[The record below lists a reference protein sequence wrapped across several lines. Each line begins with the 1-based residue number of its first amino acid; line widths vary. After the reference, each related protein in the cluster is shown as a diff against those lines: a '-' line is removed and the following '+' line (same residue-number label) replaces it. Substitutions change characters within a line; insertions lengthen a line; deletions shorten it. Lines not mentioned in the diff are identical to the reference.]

1 MDMNTLTSLLETI
14 PIQEILIL
22 LAATCAALA
31 VASWTARLRINVGPA
46 PARALADY
54 TGQGQADDPVE
65 KLGGWLLRRF
75 PSLRSAG
82 NVETQRRWLGLAGG
96 APSLPLLLGQA
107 LLLGVGGG
115 VLALL
120 SGVPL
125 AWSLVAL
132 GALFPFLRLRSGAN
146 RIRRSV
152 ERALPELTALMAAE
166 MAAGHP
172 PDKAL
177 ERAAEWGGP
186 LAALVGEAVAGR
198 TCQGSTAPGPRRRPR
213 RAPGNGRPLQ
223 PAQSLRAFAAQVDMA
238 ARKGAAGPELMESL
252 ARMLVLE
259 YKERSLREA
268 EKLDSRLAVPSVLFF
283 FLPFLFLIL
292 TPLLMPVLDLL

>member
-1 MDMNTLTSLLETI
+1 MSTLNIPFDAI
-14 PIQEILIL
+14 PINEILIL
-22 LAATCAALA
+22 LTATFGALS
-31 VASWTARLRINVGPA
+31 VASWTARLRVNVGPA

-54 TGQGQADDPVE
+54 TGQGQPDDPVE
-65 KLGGWLLRRF
+65 KLGNWLLRRF
-75 PSLRSAG
+75 PSLRSVG
-82 NVETQRRWLGLAGG
+82 NVETQRRWLGLMGS

-107 LLLGVGGG
+107 LLLGLAGGM
-115 VLALL
+115 LALG

-125 AWSLVAL
+125 AWSLVVL
-132 GALFPFLRLRSGAN
+132 GALYPFLRLRSGAN

-186 LAALVGEAVAGR
+186 LAALVAEAVAGAR
-198 TCQGSTAPGPRRRPR
+198 TK
-213 RAPGNGRPLQ
+213 GRPLLGRGGVNGLLLETVDRYNL
-223 PAQSLRAFAAQVDMA
+223 PSLRAFAAQVDMA
-238 ARKGAAGPELMESL
+238 AKKGAAGPELMESL

-292 TPLLMPVLDLL
+292 TPLLMPVLDIL